1 MFRQIMV
8 PVDLGHIDQLARSL
22 DAAILIAR
30 QTGAEVVFVG
40 VSSSAPSEV
49 ARTPQAFAARLES
62 FARKFGEEHGITTQS
77 KAYIT
82 HDPATDLDDTL
93 LTATRDLGA
102 DLVVMAS
109 HVPNLGDYI
118 WPSNGGTIA
127 KRAGISVFIVR

>member
-1 MFRQIMV
+1 MFSRIMV
-8 PVDLGHIDQLARSL
+8 PVDLAHIAKLGRSL
-22 DAAILIAR
+22 DAAALIAR
-30 QTGAEVVFVG
+30 HTEAEVVYVG

-49 ARTPQAFAARLES
+49 ARTPQAFAAKLEA
-62 FARKFGEEHGITTQS
+62 FARETGERHGIRTHA

-93 LTATRDLGA
+93 LAATRELGA

-109 HVPNLGDYI
+109 HIPNVVDYI

-127 KRAGISVFIVR
+127 RRAGISVFVVR